1 MKKMERINQLVEG
14 MKSFTKERYFKN
26 EIIDELINLENE
38 VINKTFNTEH
48 ADEGNFK
55 LWQVE
60 KHLECL
66 NEELGNVA
74 YEELIRFKEQ
84 SKILTNEIKKQIA
97 GNKGERYAAKCLETL
112 KCHNVILSNV
122 ELVKGNHKSEID
134 FIVLTQK
141 AIYLLEIKN
150 TKRDVVI
157 DERGNYIKVR
167 NESVYEKPL
176 GENMNEKEYL
186 LRNVLEDMGYKNLN
200 IITYVVFTNNQINVE
215 NNYDYIKHCFMS
227 NLLQI
232 INNNNDEYLYSVKE
246 MARIA
251 NGIKAAEAK
260 QEYQIDFDA
269 QAFKLSFASLMA
281 TLEAASMGIKYDDEI
296 EEKGSFFNSNKVGK
310 LILAGLGTVLGIFT
324 IKSLVKASK

>member
-74 YEELIRFKEQ
+74 NEELIRFKEQ

-97 GNKGERYAAKCLETL
+97 GNKGERFAAKCLETL

-141 AIYLLEIKN
+141 GIYLLEIKN

-157 DERGNYIKVR
+157 DERGNYIKVC

-186 LRNVLEDMGYKNLN
+186 LRSTLEDMGYQNPN
-200 IITYVVFTNNQINVE
+200 IVSYVVFTNSQIKVE
-215 NNYDYIKHCFMS
+215 NNYDYIKHCFIS

-232 INNNNDEYLYSVKE
+232 INNNNGEYLYSVKE

-251 NGIKAAEAK
+251 KGITSVESK
-260 QEYQIDFDA
+260 QEYVLDFDA
-269 QAFKLSFASLMA
+269 HEFKLSFASVMA

-296 EEKGSFFNSNKVGK
+296 EEKKSLFNGK
-310 LILAGLGTVLGIFT
+310 AGKFIMAGLGALLGVFTV
-324 IKSLVKASK
+324 KSLVKASK